1 MTRTLNN
8 VIIFND
14 PNSVELGQSW
24 KSVILQH
31 IFAFWGVIPN
41 ELDTRYALIWSSM
54 DICIEQKTIETL
66 ISILKTAK
74 PKRQIYNSFEKHGL
88 VWERKHTQ
96 AWWFSANI
104 IKEAFTDDQFI
115 YNIRWKR

>member
-1 MTRTLNN
+1 MTQTLNN
-8 VIIFND
+8 VTVFND

-41 ELDTRYALIWSSM
+41 ELDTRYALIRSSM
-54 DICIEQKTIETL
+54 DIFIEQKTIETL

-74 PKRQIYNSFEKHGL
+74 PKTQIYNSFEKYGIC
-88 VWERKHTQ
+88 VTTQ
-96 AWWFSANI
+96 AH
-104 IKEAFTDDQFI
+104 TGLML
-115 YNIRWKR
+115 

>member
-8 VIIFND
+8 VTVFND

-41 ELDTRYALIWSSM
+41 ELDTRNALIQSSM
-54 DICIEQKTIETL
+54 DIRIKQKTIETL

-74 PKRQIYNSFEKHGL
+74 PKTQISNSFEKYGIC
-88 VWERKHTQ
+88 VRTQ
-96 AWWFSANI
+96 AH
-104 IKEAFTDDQFI
+104 TGLMV
-115 YNIRWKR
+115 